1 MKQAW
6 KYIKDSLLTFSQIVG
21 SIQAAILLSVV
32 YLFVLGPIALIY
44 NFLHKEHSS
53 NKTNWLPTS
62 INYNSLK
69 SLLKQY

>member
-32 YLFVLGPIALIY
+32 YLFVLGPIALFY
-44 NFLHKEHSS
+44 NLFRKEHAST
-53 NKTNWLPTS
+53 KTNWSPILNHYDSLES
-62 INYNSLK
+62 I
-69 SLLKQY
+69 LKQY